1 MEHAFLNYVSNIISH
16 QTISVHSCETLLQ
29 IKDHLFVFLLANKHN
44 TKHYRFWY
52 GRKHGNTTERQLLF
66 DVTQITNAI
75 SEFLERDVG
84 VLNRDL

>member
-1 MEHAFLNYVSNIISH
+1 MYYCKQLFNKN
-16 QTISVHSCETLLQ
+16 
-29 IKDHLFVFLLANKHN
+29 KDNVLFQRTQKFVFGTSNKHN
-44 TKHYRFWY
+44 TKHDRFWY

-84 VLNRDL
+84 VLSRDL